1 MYLTYWPLN
10 VVPIKVLTLV
20 FMDIY
25 LVLIWM
31 TFPFKEF
38 PLNVIFLL
46 LLYFILFYFSVAPG
60 FEALKDQNIC
70 NKIMA
75 KLIQNY
81 NNIFETNTD
90 REDYAKEEASPIIA
104 EVRYTHRSTG
114 K

>member
-1 MYLTYWPLN
+1 MSS
-10 VVPIKVLTLV
+10 
-20 FMDIY
+20 FC
-25 LVLIWM
+25 
-31 TFPFKEF
+31 F
-38 PLNVIFLL
+38 
-46 LLYFILFYFSVAPG
+46 YFTLFYFSVAPG